1 MHECE
6 EKSSKVDNN
15 RILVVDECEIAGDG
29 CECVEKDGGHHL
41 YE

>member
-1 MHECE
+1 
-6 EKSSKVDNN
+6 
-15 RILVVDECEIAGDG
+15 LVVDECEIAGDG